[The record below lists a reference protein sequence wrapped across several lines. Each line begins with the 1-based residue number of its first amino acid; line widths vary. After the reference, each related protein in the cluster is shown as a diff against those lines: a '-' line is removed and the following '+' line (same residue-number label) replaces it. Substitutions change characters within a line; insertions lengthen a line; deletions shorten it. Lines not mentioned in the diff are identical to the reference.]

1 MGRTLG
7 MVALVAALVGV
18 VVVIVWV
25 ARQPRG
31 PVTQGSAVEI
41 PEPDEP
47 ATPIEIS
54 GGEIVQR
61 DEDGEVLWR
70 AKFGGAI
77 EIDEQGRSLQHTDV
91 VWELQRDGV
100 TDLSVKA
107 PTMRAD
113 YDARL
118 LVFGEGVDIT
128 ADDGAARF
136 VVDDLRYEL
145 DTDKLIGEGEVSFR
159 YGGFAM
165 TGTRLVIDHAND
177 KVRVTDATLSFDE

>member
-1 MGRTLG
+1 MGRTVG
-7 MVALVAALVGV
+7 MVALVAAIVGV

-31 PVTQGSAVEI
+31 PITPDSAAETSV
-41 PEPDEP
+41 PDEP

-70 AKFGGAI
+70 AKFGGTI

-91 VWELQRDGV
+91 VWELERDGV
-100 TDLSVKA
+100 TDISVKA
-107 PTMRAD
+107 PIMRVD

-118 LVFGEGVDIT
+118 LFFGEGVDIA

-145 DTDKLIGEGEVSFR
+145 DTDKLIGEGEVAFR
-159 YGGFAM
+159 YGGFTL
-165 TGTRLVIDHAND
+165 TGSRLVIDHANN
-177 KVRVTDATLSFDE
+177 KVRVTDGTLSFD

>member
-7 MVALVAALVGV
+7 MVALVVAIVGV
-18 VVVIVWV
+18 IAVVVWV
-25 ARQPRG
+25 VRQPRG
-31 PVTQGSAVEI
+31 PETPDSAVET
-41 PEPDEP
+41 PVPDEP

-61 DEDGEVLWR
+61 DADGEVLWR

-113 YDARL
+113 YDAGL

-136 VVDDLRYEL
+136 VADDLRYEL
-145 DTDKLIGEGEVSFR
+145 NTDKLIGEGEVAFR
-159 YGGFAM
+159 YGGFSL
-165 TGTRLVIDHAND
+165 TGSRLVIDHAND
-177 KVRVTDATLSFDE
+177 KVRVTDATLSFD